1 MEMNQGARVAGFAFL
16 ATVGILDLPGVV
28 SNQAVA
34 QMNWLTPHLDSQRH
48 HNIRRHQQRLHEK
61 RLQRKGAVQDQS
73 SPPPVSPGP
82 EPVRRQQLMR
92 QIEPEYH
99 RRVQLHGKASADD
112 WLRRTAWQLGGEE
125 GRTARQR
132 AENQ

>member
-1 MEMNQGARVAGFAFL
+1 MKPGARVAGFTLL
-16 ATVGILDLPGVV
+16 ATAAMLDLPGVV

-34 QMNWLTPHLDSQRH
+34 QMNWLTPHLESQRH

-61 RLQRKGAVQDQS
+61 RLQHKGVVQDQS
-73 SPPPVSPGP
+73 SSPPVSPGP

-99 RRVQLHGKASADD
+99 RRVQLYGKANADD
-112 WLRRTAWQLGGEE
+112 WLSRTAWQLGSKRDK
-125 GRTARQR
+125 GRGSAT
-132 AENQ
+132 